1 MLLSVTRTRP
11 ALQRAALLASMVALV
26 LTLLWSTSAG
36 SRAADSPRLVKLDEI
51 GWVRTTP
58 NSDKPSGCLKSG
70 KGVCTGAYTGTVTTS
85 SLFAGSAAVAGTF
98 TVDFT
103 KPETS
108 PGGVCFP
115 LFVEGGAR
123 TAQGM
128 YSYVEQRPLC
138 IPAAAH
144 SIPPR
149 YDDSSGGMLFVGKTG
164 AYAHLHASATITV
177 SGDPTG
183 LIILRILGVA
193 TGV

>member
-1 MLLSVTRTRP
+1 
-11 ALQRAALLASMVALV
+11 
-26 LTLLWSTSAG
+26 
-36 SRAADSPRLVKLDEI
+36 
-51 GWVRTTP
+51 
-58 NSDKPSGCLKSG
+58 
-70 KGVCTGAYTGTVTTS
+70 
-85 SLFAGSAAVAGTF
+85 
-98 TVDFT
+98 
-103 KPETS
+103 
-108 PGGVCFP
+108 
-115 LFVEGGAR
+115 
-123 TAQGM
+123 M

-183 LIILRILGVA
+183 LIIFRILGVA